1 MIKKFFLLIKFYG
14 SSIKINNNDD
24 FFMKVSELYGG
35 LEICAINVIVAKD
48 NKEYI
53 LKASDC
59 TFNLIGDTQ
68 EEDRRFIADI
78 VSARMQVRNF
88 FFFIK
93 VFLNQF
99 LIYF

>member
-1 MIKKFFLLIKFYG
+1 
-14 SSIKINNNDD
+14 
-24 FFMKVSELYGG
+24 MKVSELYGG

-88 FFFIK
+88 FFH
-93 VFLNQF
+93 
-99 LIYF
+99 